1 MLSRSSSGGGG
12 GQNSFSQSS
21 SLGRSF
27 VPILGSQRA
36 HSLLLVQQR
45 AAEARDPYTALL
57 MCFFTPTL
65 EDSVKS
71 DAVATLCNEL
81 KIDKASAVFNS
92 YPVRPGR
99 SPQPGQNLN
108 NSTDL
113 DIIYVPRMEDSYV
126 AAPNEIAFAPF
137 RSVHRVLGSWVFVLF
152 SIPFMVGTTLA
163 TTIVRIFGES
173 FDSAQYVLPLCG
185 FVAMICQLLRYNRSL
200 VLHSLAKFNTWFY
213 GITLILIHMVQLFS
227 GSKPSIA
234 MATVPYGI
242 TQACFNHFID
252 AAPYPLYGKVAINAF
267 FAAVVLFGV
276 IRGLAAIAYFP
287 TAQMTE
293 SREMHRSNFFINT
306 SIQSV
311 VIVLGA
317 LQVLFV
323 GVFPLSRRFIWK
335 SHLLH
340 WTTDVHSIFLSD
352 KIHRDG
358 GECHFLSLISPESKK
373 DVKTAA
379 NAFVRQM
386 GARHLDECIFTIASK
401 KHRVITH
408 RSEDGFMRASMAPLV
423 QYFRL
428 CGIITNTDA
437 LHRLALNRTWTY
449 SLYSLSFALYVLF
462 HFLSLAA
469 DVVNCS
475 MPFYVIESLG
485 LILATLLVL
494 NIRPS
499 VFMHLP
505 KHSDF
510 LVATAAFVFL
520 EAARLHG
527 QSTRYNIAPGFVGVV
542 CVVSCVLRW
551 VVWLGVDAL
560 PLGHKSRR
568 AVYVGAAATYLVTV
582 ITHLTGVIEACTSDT
597 TFVDFVRLDGLFDTS
612 LQSIV
617 VSCGIVLF
625 LYSVRSGVRAH
636 RGCEAYMRYI
646 GREINVELFT
656 DDGFDNRVLSK
667 EEI

>member
-163 TTIVRIFGES
+163 TTLIVIFGDM
-173 FDSAQYVLPLCG
+173 FDALLYVFPLVG
-185 FVAMICQLLRYNRSL
+185 FFVMICQLLRYNRSL

-213 GITLILIHMVQLFS
+213 GLALILIHMIVLFS
-227 GSKPSIA
+227 NTKPSLA
-234 MATVPYGI
+234 LARVPYGI
-242 TQACFNHFID
+242 VQALFVYCID
-252 AAPYPLYGKVAINAF
+252 ASPYSMRARFMILAF
-267 FAAVVLFGV
+267 FSIVMLYSSVKYFKSVEYFYSTEAADRV
-276 IRGLAAIAYFP
+276 
-287 TAQMTE
+287 TA
-293 SREMHRSNFFINT
+293 HRSNPLFDTTLQCVYVVMFMLQFFT
-306 SIQSV
+306 T
-311 VIVLGA
+311 
-317 LQVLFV
+317 
-323 GVFPLSRRFIWK
+323 GVFPLCRRYFWG
-335 SHLLH
+335 SQLLH
-340 WTTDVHSIFLSD
+340 WTCDVTPIRLSS
-352 KIHRDG
+352 H
-358 GECHFLSLISPESKK
+358 LSSTGAEFHYISVISGRTHK
-373 DVKTAA
+373 DVKIAMRELIDL
-379 NAFVRQM
+379 V
-386 GARHLDECIFTIASK
+386 GACHVDVHVFCVPSADHK
-401 KHRVITH
+401 VILP
-408 RSEDGFMRASMAPLV
+408 RGQDG
-423 QYFRL
+423 YFRSTTTTL
-428 CGIITNTDA
+428 YTRHA
-437 LHRLALNRTWTY
+437 SVLPSVLNKKIFWFSQYCATFG
-449 SLYSLSFALYVLF
+449 LYML
-462 HFLSLAA
+462 
-469 DVVNCS
+469 
-475 MPFYVIESLG
+475 LG
-485 LILATLLVL
+485 LSGLSTSDIGETMFYICEAFGLVSLILLMLSV
-494 NIRPS
+494 RPS

-582 ITHLTGVIEACTSDT
+582 ITHLTVVVDTVTLSSHQSDGRSSFTEAFQTI
-597 TFVDFVRLDGLFDTS
+597 VRVDGLFDTS

-636 RGCEAYMRYI
+636 RGCEAYMRML
-646 GREINVELFT
+646 GTELFVPT
-656 DDGFDNRVLSK
+656 NLPNLFSFV
-667 EEI
+667 